1 MIPHATYDGFA
12 DARHFLQDTH
22 GARIATTL
30 LGRIG

>member
-22 GARIATTL
+22 GERLATAL
-30 LGRIG
+30 LRRIG